1 MELPFTTEQFLAV
14 FERYNQAIWPMQV
27 VAYALALTAILLTLS
42 PRPCTDKIVSGILV
56 AFWLWTGLA
65 YHVLFFARINP
76 IAALFGVAFVG
87 QAVVRTVAEVVQ
99 NRLRFRIGRD
109 VRSVVGGAFIA
120 YAIVLYPLMGY
131 LLGHGYPRSPTFG
144 LTPCPLTI
152 VTFGLL
158 LWSRVRVPR
167 YVLVIPLAWSLVGIS
182 AAASLG
188 IVEDFGLPIAAILV
202 TALLSGPDSPPM
214 PLSRWRRGFAR

>member
-14 FERYNQAIWPMQV
+14 FERYNEAIWPMQV
-27 VAYALALTAILLTLS
+27 VAYALALAAILLTLS
-42 PRPCTDKIVSGILV
+42 PRPYTDKIVSGILV

-65 YHVLFFARINP
+65 YHLLFFARINP

-87 QAVVRTVAEVVQ
+87 QAVVWTVAGVVQ

-109 VRSVVGGAFIA
+109 VRSVVGGAFIV
-120 YAIVLYPLMGY
+120 YAMVIYPLIGY
-131 LLGHGYPRSPTFG
+131 LLRHGYSRSPSFG

-152 VTFGLL
+152 FTFGLL

-167 YVLVIPLAWSLVGIS
+167 YVLMIPLAWSLVGIS

-188 IVEDFGLPIAAILV
+188 IVEDFGLPIAAILATV
-202 TALLSGPDSPPM
+202 LLSGPDRPPI
-214 PLSRWRRGFAR
+214 PRTRWRRGFAR